1 MAGKATYSVIYTNE
15 TIDGQAVK
23 MFGVLATDDNKFIS
37 VKSLS
42 DDKTRVEEL
51 VLKLNEAGLEI
62 EQLLEVVDDFMFSNY
77 GFIIP

>member
-1 MAGKATYSVIYTNE
+1 MVGKATYSVICTNE
-15 TIDGQAVK
+15 TIGGQAVK
-23 MFGVLATDDNKFIS
+23 MFGVLATDGNKFIS

>member
-1 MAGKATYSVIYTNE
+1 MAVKANYSVICTNE

-23 MFGVLATDDNKFIS
+23 MFGVLATDGNKFIS

-42 DDKTRVEEL
+42 DDKTRVEDL

>member
-23 MFGVLATDDNKFIS
+23 MFGVLATDGNKFIS

-42 DDKTRVEEL
+42 DDKTRVEDL

>member
-1 MAGKATYSVIYTNE
+1 
-15 TIDGQAVK
+15 

>member
-23 MFGVLATDDNKFIS
+23 MFGVLATDGNKFIS

>member
-15 TIDGQAVK
+15 AIDGQAVK
-23 MFGVLATDDNKFIS
+23 MFGVLATDGNKFIS

>member
-23 MFGVLATDDNKFIS
+23 MFGVLATDGNKFIS

-62 EQLLEVVDDFMFSNY
+62 LQLLEVVDDFMFSNY